1 MEANGGDA
9 EIKSGAD
16 EGNLKNQDLS
26 FLQATGR

>member
-16 EGNLKNQDLS
+16 ENLKNQDLS
-26 FLQATGR
+26 FIQSTGN